1 MRWRFNGEISFTYS
15 TLQQIL
21 RRSFYRWSHKQAAAA
36 ATALLVA
43 EKRIEIRGEKGECTV
58 RTQTHT
64 HIHIRICISLS
75 LTLAHLVESH
85 QSLLR
90 TAFVVVFVILS
101 VLIEH
106 CFILQYFTYT
116 YTHSYTYRLQSLN
129 KACLYHFWLTF
140 LPICCCPQIRL
151 SLNLIRLAVCASYP
165 YLLTGSPPS
174 RVTQIYQ
181 RPWTSSSSR
190 SRVFRYFWSAA
201 SSARGGLTEPVAG
214 AARHTPK
221 LRPKVG
227 SPEI

>member
-129 KACLYHFWLTF
+129 KACLYHFWLTL

-165 YLLTGSPPS
+165 YLLTGSPPPPS
-174 RVTQIYQ
+174 CQTNLPKTLNKFKFTQLRVSLFLVGCVVCQGGGVNWACGGGSQTYTQ
-181 RPWTSSSSR
+181 T
-190 SRVFRYFWSAA
+190 A
-201 SSARGGLTEPVAG
+201 SQGG
-214 AARHTPK
+214 
-221 LRPKVG
+221 
-227 SPEI
+227 